1 MMKAVHTCEMS
12 VYFFE
17 TTWHYPRRLILKKN
31 NEPAKLDNILCLVI
45 YVPVFCIFSSMDN
58 VSVSKVLGDVGVISV
73 KITFGEI
80 QMKNAMVSQKDCFIG
95 S

>member
-1 MMKAVHTCEMS
+1 
-12 VYFFE
+12 
-17 TTWHYPRRLILKKN
+17 
-31 NEPAKLDNILCLVI
+31 
-45 YVPVFCIFSSMDN
+45 MDN
-58 VSVSKVLGDVGVISV
+58 VNVSKVLGDVGVISV